1 MKTYK
6 NRYGDLFIFTKE
18 DQSQDILWEGDFEFS
33 RFGWPNDYSKA
44 YSEYL
49 RDGGDMEIEEFE
61 DAVHEY
67 DEENRQYVYEK
78 YLKLVTSNK
87 SIINMVDPSGG
98 PYITSGYDMGRI
110 GEEFNGMIVKE
121 LKRTPTG
128 YKIIC

>member
-6 NRYGDLFIFTKE
+6 NRYEDLFIFTKE